1 MLVALIL
8 LYVLVTGLWP
18 LARLLAEAFGPDDS
32 GRVMGLIRDGLESR
46 AARRALG
53 NTLLASGGS
62 VLVSLVLGTF
72 LALALGLLR
81 LPGRVAMTF
90 LAISPLLIPSQIM
103 ALAWIELTGASS
115 PILAPLGL
123 APAPGSTNPLYSGG
137 GIVWLM
143 GIEHMPLVFLAVRAG
158 LAGIPADLVEA
169 ARVGGAGTLRIT
181 TWIILPLCLPQ
192 MLAGAMLAFS
202 AAVGNFGIPAL
213 LGIPG
218 RFPMLTT
225 LIYQRLNGFGP
236 TVLGQVA
243 VLALALI
250 LLAGAALLLRAT
262 VIARLGFPVARGRR
276 FTAFSAGRAEPALAL
291 GLWLLLGVLMILPIA
306 ALLATALV
314 PALGMRLTLSTLTLG
329 NFAEVAAD
337 PVIRRAFVNSLL
349 LSLATAL
356 ISALVAV
363 PFAWLVAVRRN
374 PVLRRLNALSDAPF
388 VVPGTVLALAVIL
401 VFLPPLPLIGVSL
414 YGTAAI
420 LLVAYLARFLPLV
433 LRPVE
438 ALAQSLEPAL
448 DEAGRIAGAG
458 SPRRVLRLFAPLAAP
473 AIMAGAVLIVMTAF
487 NELTLS
493 SLLWSAG
500 TETVGVMIFAL
511 QQQGNSTA
519 AAAVSTLSL
528 LVILTL
534 AALVDRAARHRAP
547 ETLPWRG

>member
-181 TWIILPLCLPQ
+181 TRIILPLCLPQ

-276 FTAFSAGRAEPALAL
+276 FTAFSAGRAERALAL

-349 LSLATAL
+349 LSLAAAL

-363 PFAWLVAVRRN
+363 PLAWLVAVRRN
-374 PVLRRLNALSDAPF
+374 PVLRRLNALADAPF

-448 DEAGRIAGAG
+448 DETGRIAGAS

-519 AAAVSTLSL
+519 AAAVSALSL

>member
-1 MLVALIL
+1 
-8 LYVLVTGLWP
+8 
-18 LARLLAEAFGPDDS
+18 
-32 GRVMGLIRDGLESR
+32 
-46 AARRALG
+46 
-53 NTLLASGGS
+53 
-62 VLVSLVLGTF
+62 
-72 LALALGLLR
+72 
-81 LPGRVAMTF
+81 
-90 LAISPLLIPSQIM
+90 
-103 ALAWIELTGASS
+103 
-115 PILAPLGL
+115 
-123 APAPGSTNPLYSGG
+123 
-137 GIVWLM
+137 
-143 GIEHMPLVFLAVRAG
+143 
-158 LAGIPADLVEA
+158 
-169 ARVGGAGTLRIT
+169 
-181 TWIILPLCLPQ
+181 
-192 MLAGAMLAFS
+192 
-202 AAVGNFGIPAL
+202 
-213 LGIPG
+213 G

-276 FTAFSAGRAEPALAL
+276 FTAFSAGRAERALAL

-349 LSLATAL
+349 LSLAAAL

-374 PVLRRLNALSDAPF
+374 PVLRRLNALADAPF

-448 DEAGRIAGAG
+448 DEAGRIAGAS

-519 AAAVSTLSL
+519 AAAVSALSL